1 MGALL
6 GDARLQRALDSLKGN
21 IARAVATLPEHRQFL
36 QDYCSLARP

>member
-21 IARAVATLPEHRQFL
+21 IARAVANMPEHRQFL
-36 QDYCSLARP
+36 QDYCSQARP